1 MRITK
6 KNLLEQVESLSNRVS
21 TITGQEIKYKL
32 FRGDSRLGNIYAI
45 GYKNTG
51 MTISSFMSAKEL
63 NAYIWG
69 MNRAFDILE
78 SHK

>member
-32 FRGDSRLGNIYAI
+32 FTGDARLGNIYAI
-45 GYKNTG
+45 GYQNTG

-63 NAYIWG
+63 DAYIWG
-69 MNRAFDILE
+69 MHKAFDISE
-78 SHK
+78 SYK